1 MKIGQSFVLRLT
13 AYNTFRGISLIALM
27 LLMIAVGFYWSY
39 RIGLSE
45 SHRLVVEN
53 ASLNEAVAQLQSDT
67 AEARQRAVSADKAAE
82 IARLANEEV
91 RLSLFTY
98 GEEIADLEADIAF
111 YRGLMAPDELAIGLA
126 IHDFYLSY
134 EDDTDFYHYTA
145 ILTQSTNKHSV
156 LKGSVMMELLVQGP
170 HGIERIA
177 FSDLPGVTDSM
188 PARLRFRFFQ
198 RMQGQFKLPQE
209 LQPVSIVLSAETSSK
224 KPQKVSRSFQW
235 QALLGAN

>member
-13 AYNTFRGISLIALM
+13 AYNIFRVILLIALM
-27 LLMIAVGFYWSY
+27 LLMIAIGFYWSY
-39 RIGLSE
+39 RMGLAE
-45 SHRLVVEN
+45 SHRLVAEN
-53 ASLNEAVAQLQSDT
+53 ASLNDAVAQLQIDL
-67 AEARQRAVSADKAAE
+67 AQARQRAVSADKAAE

-91 RLSLFTY
+91 RLSLLTY
-98 GEEIADLEADIAF
+98 GQEIADLEADIAF

-145 ILTQSTNKHSV
+145 ILTQSTNKHSL

-170 HGIERIA
+170 HGIDRIA
-177 FSDLPGVTDSM
+177 FSDLPGFTGSM
-188 PARLRFRFFQ
+188 PERLRFRFFQ
-198 RMQGQFKLPQE
+198 RIQGQFKLPQE

>member
-13 AYNTFRGISLIALM
+13 AYNTFRVALLIAIM
-27 LLMIAVGFYWSY
+27 LLMVAVGFYLSY
-39 RIGLSE
+39 RIGLAE
-45 SHRLVVEN
+45 SDRLIIQN
-53 ASLNEAVAQLQSDT
+53 ADLSQLVTELEQDVAL
-67 AEARQRAVSADKAAE
+67 ARQRSVSSDKAAE
-82 IARLANEEV
+82 IARMANEEV
-91 RLSLFTY
+91 RLSLLTY
-98 GEEIADLEADIAF
+98 GQEITDLEADIAF

-134 EDDTDFYHYTA
+134 DADTDFYHYTA
-145 ILTQSTNKHSV
+145 ILTQSATKHSV

-170 HGIERIA
+170 HGVERIA

-209 LQPVSIVLSAETSSK
+209 LQPVSIVISAETSTK
-224 KPQKVSRSFQW
+224 KSQKVTRSFQW

>member
-13 AYNTFRGISLIALM
+13 AYNTFRVILLIALM
-27 LLMIAVGFYWSY
+27 LLMIAVGFYLSY

-45 SHRLVVEN
+45 SHRLRAEN
-53 ASLNEAVAQLQSDT
+53 ASLNEAVAQLYSDL
-67 AEARQRAVSADKAAE
+67 AQARQRAVSADKAEE

-91 RLSLFTY
+91 RLSLLTY
-98 GEEIADLEADIAF
+98 GQEIADLEADIAF
-111 YRGLMAPDELAIGLA
+111 YRGLMAPDELANGLA

-145 ILTQSTNKHSV
+145 ILTQSTIKHSV
-156 LKGSVMMELLVQGP
+156 LKGSVMMELLVQGS
-170 HGIERIA
+170 HDTERIT
-177 FSDLPGVTDSM
+177 FSDLPGFTDSM

-198 RMQGQFKLPQE
+198 RLQGQFKLPQE
-209 LQPVSIVLSAETSSK
+209 LQPVSIVLIAETNGK
-224 KPQKVSRSFQW
+224 NPQKVSRSFQW

>member
-13 AYNTFRGISLIALM
+13 AYNTFRVILLIALM
-27 LLMIAVGFYWSY
+27 LLMIAVGFYLSY
-39 RIGLSE
+39 RMGLAE
-45 SHRLVVEN
+45 SHRLVAEN
-53 ASLNEAVAQLQSDT
+53 ASLNDAVAQLQTDL
-67 AEARQRAVSADKAAE
+67 AQARQRAVSADKAAE

-91 RLSLFTY
+91 RLSLLTY
-98 GEEIADLEADIAF
+98 GQEIADLEADIAF
-111 YRGLMAPDELAIGLA
+111 YRALMAPDELAVGLA

-134 EDDTDFYHYTA
+134 EKDTDFYHYTA
-145 ILTQSTNKHSV
+145 ILTQSATKHSV

-170 HGIERIA
+170 RGIERIA
-177 FSDLPGVTDSM
+177 FSDLPGVTESM